1 MNQEDIDVLLD
12 KTATIQTEIEI
23 LPISDNEESIILN
36 EENSVIKWDYEDYRY
51 VKDEGWIGQFVA
63 RKLIVELKNIS
74 DGFIVEDRE
83 CILKLGIKNVD
94 VTNWYSLGNFLI
106 KKPKDNNV
114 KDITKFEALDYAKKF
129 NKPYVDRM
137 TYPCTALE
145 LAQDVCSQAD
155 CELGHID
162 FKNSD
167 YTIDGNVFTNN
178 ESLRDVMKAIGKLA
192 FSWVRVDWDNKVY
205 LDFENVM
212 YDSYNLFNYE
222 DKAIVSEGVVVDKN
236 GWITMSFDNTNG
248 TTTKFSNY
256 FTKNLNLK
264 TSTNYLIVTEIK
276 EVSGTG
282 YIQPFTSSDNGVQ
295 GQFVYKLGT
304 GYDFLEL
311 NPGDIKIDKNVT
323 KSSFDGITYGLRT
336 FSSYQGGKKGSITFR
351 ISVLEDLTVTPE
363 TFHYQPYFT
372 GNSILNNNDKIDN
385 SLYYSLTTQNKDFGR
400 VNRVVI
406 GYKDIDGEQT
416 KIEDTADI
424 EKNGVNELTVFDNP
438 LVFTQEQRES
448 IIEQARDL
456 LGLYYRPCALETIGH
471 PWLKGNELLEI
482 KDMENRLIYTYPFDR
497 KIKYFGHIKTDLSSS
512 AKTKTDTKYA
522 YNPMLEQRISNA
534 EVKVNKIDG
543 EVNAIVNEQSN
554 QSAKLSQLTIKSDS
568 IGEQVSSMQIVVD
581 ETSGQ
586 VTELENTVSQNITST
601 NTQFETINKTLTDGV
616 EKVVN
621 DLVTIDNRGLE
632 VSTSEDEFKA
642 LLSNKAVE
650 ISDSSKEI
658 AFFGYDDDLQKT
670 IARIEEL
677 ETRKLTSGNHRC
689 EPFQDE
695 ETFEPRSGWFYV
707 GGVR

>member
-36 EENSVIKWDYEDYRY
+36 EENSIIKWDYEDYRY

-74 DGFIVEDRE
+74 DDFIVEDRE

-94 VTNWYSLGNFLI
+94 ITNWYSLGNFLI

-114 KDITKFEALDYAKKF
+114 KDITKFEALDYTKKF
-129 NKPYVDRM
+129 NQTYVDRI

-145 LAQDVCSQAD
+145 LAQDVCSQAG
-155 CELGHID
+155 CELGNID
-162 FKNSD
+162 FNNSD

-192 FSWVRVDWDNKVY
+192 FSWVRIDWDNKVY
-205 LDFENVM
+205 IDFEN
-212 YDSYNLFNYE
+212 NQN
-222 DKAIVSEGVVVDKN
+222 VD
-236 GWITMSFDNTNG
+236 DNN
-248 TTTKFSNY
+248 
-256 FTKNLNLK
+256 
-264 TSTNYLIVTEIK
+264 
-276 EVSGTG
+276 
-282 YIQPFTSSDNGVQ
+282 
-295 GQFVYKLGT
+295 
-304 GYDFLEL
+304 
-311 NPGDIKIDKNVT
+311 
-323 KSSFDGITYGLRT
+323 
-336 FSSYQGGKKGSITFR
+336 
-351 ISVLEDLTVTPE
+351 
-363 TFHYQPYFT
+363 
-372 GNSILNNNDKIDN
+372 KIDN

-448 IIEQARDL
+448 IIEQARDF
-456 LGLYYRPCALETIGH
+456 LGLYYRPCTLETIGH

-512 AKTKTDTKYA
+512 AKTKTDTQYG
-522 YNPMLEQRISNA
+522 YEPMLEKRIANA
-534 EVKVNKIDG
+534 EVNVNKIDG
-543 EVNAIVNEQSN
+543 EINAIVNEQSN

-568 IGEQVSSMQIVVD
+568 IGEQVSSIQTVVD
-581 ETSGQ
+581 ETTGQ
-586 VTELENTVSQNITST
+586 VTELENTVSQTITST
-601 NTQFETINKTLTDGV
+601 NTQFATINKTLTDGV

-632 VSTSEDEFKA
+632 VSTSEEEFKA

-650 ISDSSKEI
+650 ISDASKEI
-658 AFFGYDDDLQKT
+658 AFFGYDENLQKT